1 MSKGHLQGWGRG
13 WAAPWAFPLT
23 AGCSHSWAPEEDPA
37 AEGGTA
43 PVPRTLRKKLGTLF
57 AFKKP
62 RSTRG
67 SRPDLETSPGAAPRS
82 RKTTLGDLLRP
93 PARPGRGEEPAGA
106 EGGTGSPDPTRRSRP
121 RYTRESKAYSLILL
135 PAEEEETVGARPDK
149 VRPGDHERGLPWNG
163 GGSGLCHQLGVSVP
177 SGGPWSGETQSW
189 PHPLSSEYK

>member
-1 MSKGHLQGWGRG
+1 MAPAEVSALHLRG
-13 WAAPWAFPLT
+13 AD
-23 AGCSHSWAPEEDPA
+23 CSHSWAPEEDPA
-37 AEGGTA
+37 AEGGTT

-93 PARPGRGEEPAGA
+93 PARPGRGEEPAAGA
-106 EGGTGSPDPTRRSRP
+106 AGGTSSPDPTRRSRP

-149 VRPGDHERGLPWNG
+149 VRPGDQEQGLPWNG
-163 GGSGLCHQLGVSVP
+163 WGSRPSHHSVSLSP
-177 SGGPWSGETQSW
+177 AAAPGAGRHRAGPI
-189 PHPLSSEYK
+189 L